1 MWSGRAAS
9 TTVVVLAICLF
20 LVSKDAYLLDAQDL
34 AAAPLSYTVS
44 QADTGE
50 DAYVQYCA
58 SCHGDNLDDG
68 EFAVPL
74 KGVAFRQMWR
84 SQSPE
89 ALFSLMRATMPQDRP
104 GSLPDETYASLLA
117 FLLQENGTSPGDAAL
132 PADPIRLEAIGSP
145 NWRRVQ
151 GGGLA
156 PDAVLPPWP
165 SRSNPLDQIEAVS
178 EAMLTEPPDGDW
190 LLWRRTYDAY
200 GYSPLDQINVDNV
213 SDLRVAW
220 TWSLPPGPN
229 ESTPI
234 VHDGVLFVHGYGDH
248 VQAIDAQTGDLLW
261 QYSRRLPRGVP
272 PSIKRGLSI
281 LGDQLFV
288 ATSDSHVVSLDT
300 RTGDVRWDQLVGDLT
315 RGLRM
320 TGGTLIARGKVMVGT
335 TGRAE
340 GGNYIVALDA
350 ASGEEVWRFGTIP
363 GPDDPGGH
371 TWNGLS
377 RAERNGGSVWI
388 PGSYDP
394 VHNLAFFGPGNTY
407 DTGPLRDLSRVPG
420 TNNDALYLDTTLALN
435 PDTGELVWHF
445 QHQANGQWDL
455 DWAFERQ
462 VMTLPVDG
470 IETSV
475 VVTIGKQSIVDI
487 VETAT
492 GDYVSSIDMGLQ
504 TGIIAIDPKT
514 GAKIQDPTLIPGD
527 GETKTLCPHVSGG
540 RGWLPTAYHPESKTA
555 FVPIVEACMDLV
567 PVPDGERGSLT
578 TGVRWTVRPRPE
590 SDGNYGRLEALNLE
604 TQETEWIARQRAP
617 LTTGALV
624 TAGDLVFAG
633 DLDRWM
639 NAFDAGTGERLWDVR
654 LNDVPN
660 SAPITYSANGRQYL
674 ALIVGSGGY
683 QSQSYGVLVPEIQN
697 PPDRGAALWVFEIPE

>member
-1 MWSGRAAS
+1 M
-9 TTVVVLAICLF
+9 
-20 LVSKDAYLLDAQDL
+20 SKNVHLLDAQDL
-34 AAAPLSYTVS
+34 VAVPLSFTPL
-44 QADTGE
+44 QADAGE

-104 GSLPDETYASLLA
+104 GSLSDETYASLLA

-132 PADPIRLEAIGSP
+132 PADPIRLEAIASP

-261 QYSRRLPRGVP
+261 QYSRRLPPGVP

-300 RTGDVRWDQLVGDLT
+300 RTGDVRWDQPVGDLT

-350 ASGEEVWRFGTIP
+350 VSGEEVWRFGTIP

-371 TWNGLS
+371 TWNGLP

-407 DTGPLRDLSRVPG
+407 DTGPLRDLARVPG